1 MRYLLDTNVV
11 SELVAR
17 RPQPRVVEW
26 VDARDPDEMYLSVI
40 TIGELHRGIAKLPDS
55 ERRRKL
61 EAWVRDE
68 LVPGFRDH
76 ILTLDVEAMR
86 AWGTLCG
93 VLDRAGKKL
102 PALDSLIA
110 ALAIHHDCALVTRN
124 ESDFAVAELQ
134 VINPWK

>member
-1 MRYLLDTNVV
+1 
-11 SELVAR
+11 
-17 RPQPRVVEW
+17 
-26 VDARDPDEMYLSVI
+26 
-40 TIGELHRGIAKLPDS
+40 
-55 ERRRKL
+55 
-61 EAWVRDE
+61 
-68 LVPGFRDH
+68 
-76 ILTLDVEAMR
+76 
-86 AWGTLCG
+86 